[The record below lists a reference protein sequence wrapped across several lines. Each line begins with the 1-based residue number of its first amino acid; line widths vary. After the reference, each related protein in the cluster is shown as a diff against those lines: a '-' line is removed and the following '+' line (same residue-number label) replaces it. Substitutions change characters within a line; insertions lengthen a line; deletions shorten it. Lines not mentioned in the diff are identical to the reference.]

1 MAEGGGGGGATGM
14 VAIVAIVIL
23 VLGAGFVAWQ
33 SGVFGGGGDSASF
46 ELNVPKPD

>member
-1 MAEGGGGGGATGM
+1 MAEGTGGGATGM

-33 SGVFGGGGDSASF
+33 SGVFESGGDSASI
-46 ELNVPKPD
+46 ELKVPNPD

>member
-1 MAEGGGGGGATGM
+1 MAEGGGGGATGV

-33 SGVFGGGGDSASF
+33 SGVFGGDDKASI
-46 ELNVPKPD
+46 ELSVPKPD